1 MNLHSSRYGESFWQA
16 LVTLGDHHI
25 ERDHAARVLAFWSD
39 LSRELLSEPDLSEA
53 DGAVRFTWC
62 GDRYT
67 LQVDVHHDGRVSW
80 YFRDASLPPGQ
91 SEGENEQRPDE
102 LPTRFW
108 ECVRVAGGE
117 RPRLLK
123 DVRDA
128 LARACRGPVEG

>member
-102 LPTRFW
+102 LPARFW
-108 ECVRVAGGE
+108 ECVRVAEGE
-117 RPRLLK
+117 R
-123 DVRDA
+123 VR
-128 LARACRGPVEG
+128 R

>member
-1 MNLHSSRYGESFWQA
+1 M
-16 LVTLGDHHI
+16 
-25 ERDHAARVLAFWSD
+25 
-39 LSRELLSEPDLSEA
+39 
-53 DGAVRFTWC
+53 RFTWC

-67 LQVDVHHDGRVSW
+67 LQVDVHRDGRVSW

-102 LPTRFW
+102 LPARFW

-128 LARACRGPVEG
+128 LARACRGPVEE